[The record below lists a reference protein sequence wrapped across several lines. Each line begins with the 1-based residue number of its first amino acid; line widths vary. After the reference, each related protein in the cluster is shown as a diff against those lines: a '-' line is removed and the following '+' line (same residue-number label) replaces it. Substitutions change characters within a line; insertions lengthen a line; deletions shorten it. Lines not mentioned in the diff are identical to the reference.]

1 MSILCINDVSDQF
14 LHDVFFWVFFFA
26 IISFLAIERPI
37 TPASKPFVCETS
49 SILRFNKVFFLQ
61 ENKMSELNVRF
72 ES

>member
-1 MSILCINDVSDQF
+1 MM
-14 LHDVFFWVFFFA
+14 FFGVFFFA

-49 SILRFNKVFFLQ
+49 SILRFNEVFFLQ

>member
-14 LHDVFFWVFFFA
+14 LHDVFLGFFFA